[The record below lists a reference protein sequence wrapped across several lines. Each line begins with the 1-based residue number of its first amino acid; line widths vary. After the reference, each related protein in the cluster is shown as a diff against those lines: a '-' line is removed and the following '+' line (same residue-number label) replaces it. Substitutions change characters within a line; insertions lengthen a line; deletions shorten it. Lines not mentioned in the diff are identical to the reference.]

1 MTAGNMDD
9 RKKKMDFDIDES
21 TLPYVEMLA
30 DRMPGG
36 FFIYRA
42 DDAEEL
48 IYFNQSMMRI
58 FGCATREEFLEQIGR
73 AHV

>member
-30 DRMPGG
+30 DP
-36 FFIYRA
+36 
-42 DDAEEL
+42 
-48 IYFNQSMMRI
+48 
-58 FGCATREEFLEQIGR
+58 
-73 AHV
+73 